1 MRNFY
6 RSAAI
11 VVGLASLNA
20 LPQPGHVSDFFIG
33 VGATLVGGLFA
44 WVIIDLYQE

>member
-11 VVGLASLNA
+11 IIGLASTNA
-20 LPQPGHVSDFFIG
+20 LPHPTHASDFYIG
-33 VGATLVGGLFA
+33 VGATLVGCLFA
-44 WVIIDLYQE
+44 WVIVDIYRD

>member
-11 VVGLASLNA
+11 IIGLASLNA
-20 LPQPGHVSDFFIG
+20 LPQPDHLSDFGIG

-44 WVIIDLYQE
+44 WVIIDLHKD